1 MFAKVAIYALI
12 RKSDILKIRKPYFD
26 KCMSDY
32 YSILILKV
40 CQGKEEQFDN
50 LAREELSL

>member
-1 MFAKVAIYALI
+1 M
-12 RKSDILKIRKPYFD
+12 RKSDVLKIRKLYFD
-26 KCMSDY
+26 KCMSAY
-32 YSILILKV
+32 YPILILKV